1 MFNSLRRWVILAVAV
16 VVVGGMVASVS
27 QAAPPTRVIVR
38 PVVTAPVITP
48 RLGPTIVVTPTLPV
62 PQYTYN
68 PNVLGRGYSNV
79 LANNANVLYTAQYNA
94 YLSSLYATPYVYP
107 NYYSAYTPFLYNPYM
122 YSPYATNPFGLY
134 P

>member
-1 MFNSLRRWVILAVAV
+1 MFNSLRRWAVLAVAV
-16 VVVGGMVASVS
+16 VIVGGVLASVS
-27 QAAPPTRVIVR
+27 QAAPPTRVIIR
-38 PVVTAPVITP
+38 PVVTVPVITP
-48 RLGPTIVVTPTLPV
+48 RLVPPFVITPTLPV

-94 YLSSLYATPYVYP
+94 YLSSLYATPYISPYS
-107 NYYSAYTPFLYNPYM
+107 YSAYTPFLYNPFM
-122 YSPYATNPFGLY
+122 YDPYAGAAFGLY